1 LADETEG
8 ERQFLIARYNADR
21 AHELELEKITGLYEL
36 AFFQAAA
43 ILNGVSATV
52 FLSFFGSTFDKVR
65 VESGLLA
72 VSFFLWLAGLFF
84 ALWGGHVAY
93 EAQKRFVSARR
104 NRRHATG
111 ARVMGASQY
120 ARLLGVTIEEDSDT
134 LYARADR
141 TQTEAQQG
149 WNRAR
154 YIGVGSMTI
163 FLVGAILALVTLL
176 TSVAAPKQPQPASN
190 NSTITC
196 YFCRV
201 TPEKMSD

>member
-1 LADETEG
+1 LPDEKEAD
-8 ERQFLIARYNADR
+8 RQYLIARYNADR

-52 FLSFFGSTFDKVR
+52 FVSFFGSTLDKVR
-65 VESGLLA
+65 VESGFLA
-72 VSFFLWLAGLFF
+72 GSFFLWLVGLCL
-84 ALWGGHVAY
+84 ALWGGNVAY

-120 ARLLGVTIEEDSDT
+120 ARLLGVVIEEEPDA
-134 LYARADR
+134 LYERANL
-141 TQTEAQQG
+141 TQREAQRG
-149 WNRAR
+149 WNRGR
-154 YIGVGSMTI
+154 YIGIASMTL
-163 FLVGAILALVTLL
+163 FLAGAVLALVTLL
-176 TSVAAPKQPQPASN
+176 TSATTPKQPQPASQ

-196 YFCRV
+196 YFCSV
-201 TPEKMSD
+201 SPEK